1 MHLSEYSTLKNKLK
15 QSASKV
21 ILRLIHAFIWRI
33 KIVRVDSTTLFVPPN
48 IFSPKFTISSKLLAD
63 VLMHELKE
71 DDIVLDMGTGSGVLA
86 IIAARRSARV
96 YATDISLEALATA
109 ILNAKINNVLDKITF
124 LKGSLFK
131 PLGNLRFSLILFNPP
146 YLYGTPRSTYERAIV
161 GDPYIIFAFLKEA
174 RDYLLPNGRILM
186 TYSTISSIKLLSHML
201 KLLHYKCDI
210 VSHKRLP
217 FETIFVLRLTLGEDE
232 GKLYFDNSARY

>member
-1 MHLSEYSTLKNKLK
+1 MHLSEYLTLRNKLK

-33 KIVRVDSTTLFVPPN
+33 KIVRIDNTTLFVPPN
-48 IFSPKFTISSKLLAD
+48 IFSPKFTITSELLAD

-96 YATDISLEALATA
+96 YATDINLEALATA

-201 KLLHYKCDI
+201 RLLHYKYDI

-232 GKLYFDNSARY
+232 GKLYFGNSVRY